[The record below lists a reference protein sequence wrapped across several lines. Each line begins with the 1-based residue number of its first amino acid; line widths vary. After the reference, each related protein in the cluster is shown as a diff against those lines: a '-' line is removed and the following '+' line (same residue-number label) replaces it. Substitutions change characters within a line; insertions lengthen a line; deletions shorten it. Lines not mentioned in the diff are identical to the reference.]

1 MKDLV
6 SDIFLQ
12 IYNFI
17 LKQLTRDSSA
27 SGLRMTKIFMFNK
40 LKQYKDLRDQAKTLQ
55 NMMAQQ
61 SITVEKNGVKLTING
76 NFEITTLNI
85 NNELSKEKLEQVLV
99 ECFNDATKKIQR
111 VLAEKMQ
118 GMGGMPQF

>member
-1 MKDLV
+1 
-6 SDIFLQ
+6 
-12 IYNFI
+12 
-17 LKQLTRDSSA
+17 
-27 SGLRMTKIFMFNK
+27 MFNK

-61 SITVEKNGVKLTING
+61 SITVEKNGIKLTING

-85 NNELSKEKLEQVLV
+85 NSEMSKEKLEQALV

>member
-1 MKDLV
+1 
-6 SDIFLQ
+6 
-12 IYNFI
+12 
-17 LKQLTRDSSA
+17 
-27 SGLRMTKIFMFNK
+27 MFNK

-61 SITVEKNGVKLTING
+61 TITVEKNGVKLTING

-85 NNELSKEKLEQVLV
+85 NNELSKESLERTLTD
-99 ECFNDATKKIQR
+99 CFNDATKKIQR

>member
-1 MKDLV
+1 
-6 SDIFLQ
+6 
-12 IYNFI
+12 
-17 LKQLTRDSSA
+17 
-27 SGLRMTKIFMFNK
+27 MFNK

-61 SITVEKNGVKLTING
+61 SITVEKNGVKLMING

-85 NNELSKEKLEQVLV
+85 NGELAKEKLEQVLT